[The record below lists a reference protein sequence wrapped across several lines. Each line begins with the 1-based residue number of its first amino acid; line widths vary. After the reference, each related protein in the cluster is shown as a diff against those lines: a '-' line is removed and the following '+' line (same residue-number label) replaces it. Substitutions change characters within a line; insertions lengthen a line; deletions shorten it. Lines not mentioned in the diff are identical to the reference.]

1 MSKLLIGVLSYN
13 DLPYLR
19 QSMQAVEKLRLMGQA
34 EVAVVDTANN
44 REVREF
50 FEREYPEF
58 NFFRHPE
65 GNIGY
70 GRANNE
76 ILKKFP
82 GSEYYMC
89 VTSDVLID
97 PAQVLQVIDK
107 MDADKSITMAA
118 GKLYRWDFAE
128 NKRTDFI
135 DSFGICARKRHH
147 FYDRGFG
154 EEDKGQYDEELANFF
169 GISGAVFLIRTRVI
183 EKLHGT
189 HELFD
194 NRMWMYKED
203 IDLAYRLRW
212 LQEKIV
218 IFPNVWA
225 WHARTAG
232 KGSKKAHYVILN
244 SYKNHILLL
253 KNNFSSG
260 YGLFVLIRVF
270 TYEFAKAIYMLV
282 LHPTV
287 FFAGLGAW
295 FGKGKS
301 SQRTASPK
309 EMLKYFK

>member
-1 MSKLLIGVLSYN
+1 MSKLLIGVLTYN

-19 QSMQAVEKLRLMGQA
+19 QSMPAVEKLRLLGSA
-34 EVAVVDTANN
+34 EVAVIDTANN

-50 FEREYPEF
+50 FEKEYPEF
-58 NFFRHPE
+58 HFFRHPE

-82 GSEYYMC
+82 SGEYYMC

-97 PAQVLQVIDK
+97 PIQVLQILEK
-107 MDADKSITMAA
+107 MNADRSITMAA
-118 GKLYRWDFAE
+118 GKLYHWDFEE
-128 NKRTDFI
+128 NKTSDYI
-135 DSFGICARKRHH
+135 DSLGIVAKKNHH

-154 EEDKGQYDEELANFF
+154 EEDKGQYDEKLDEFF
-169 GISGAVFLIRTRVI
+169 GISGAVFLIRRKVI
-183 EKLHGT
+183 EKLHGS

-194 NRMWMYKED
+194 SRMWMYKED

-218 IFPNVWA
+218 IFPSVWG

-253 KNNFSSG
+253 KNNFSAG
-260 YGLFVLIRVF
+260 FGFLVFMRVF
-270 TYEFAKAIYMLV
+270 FYEFAKALYMLV

-287 FFAGLGAW
+287 FFAGLATW
-295 FGKGKS
+295 FKKGKS
-301 SQRTASPK
+301 SLRIASPK
-309 EMLKYFK
+309 EMLKHFK